1 MSLITR
7 ILLVIFLLVK
17 SLVLSQNLEKDF
29 SYKLKNNTP
38 NEQITEIDK
47 QLQIHRLKNLD
58 FYSFLIKI
66 LDEVPTDELSPE
78 IKRIKT
84 CALIEGCLNLG
95 RSRKAH
101 SHILKEIIP
110 RYKSLNEREEAL
122 YLWYISREGTR
133 LDQALGLALN
143 RLKKSRQAQDILSI
157 YEAYKG
163 ISFVYMVSSNSD
175 SATHFAAMA
184 TAEAKRLSDKTK
196 LIEALSYQGKVYH
209 YFENYVE
216 AVNKKLQAIQLATEQ
231 NENYLKAN
239 GCIDVAKISMELQN
253 FSQATQYLERAKNY
267 FITLKDQRGIMKVN
281 VLEIQNALLQG
292 KSLDIQ
298 QLKFLQ
304 DEAKND
310 RDDLSLSTI
319 KVLFSLYFSEKKEYI
334 LSNNELSGAL
344 KLMKGMEEER
354 LNYFIHKYLA
364 ANFLELNNLKSA
376 SFHLKY
382 ALPPFKTVNFLLSEA
397 YLLRSNIAEKK
408 SNLDSVFFYQ
418 NAYIE
423 VAKINEKEQF
433 SRIVGELTEGNL
445 REEREK
451 IIEQQQQSILKEQR
465 ENERI
470 SFQKDRQVIIGI
482 ALGVIVLMSIFVAGI
497 RIRSQRLKQKHRE
510 AEISQKLLRA
520 QMNPH
525 FVFNAMSVIQSYMYA
540 NDPDKSSRFLVNF
553 SRLMR
558 LILENS
564 SKEMI
569 PLDLEYEILDKYLNT
584 QKMRFEDRFTYTLD
598 FDEDL
603 LYSKALIPPMIAQP
617 FVENAIEHGQL
628 HTVRGGTISVTMKSA
643 GELLDVIIADNGIG
657 RQKSAKTKKIK
668 SHNSMAI
675 DITRERIDILNRK
688 YKVKGLIDIS
698 DAEENGRGT
707 VVRILLP
714 LKFDIT

>member
-7 ILLVIFLLVK
+7 ILLIIFLLGK

-47 QLQIHRLKNLD
+47 QLQIQRLKNPD
-58 FYSFLIKI
+58 FYSFLLKI
-66 LDEVPTDELSPE
+66 LEEVPTDELSPE

-84 CALIEGCLNLG
+84 CALIEGYLNLG

-101 SHILKEIIP
+101 SHIFKEIIP

-122 YLWYISREGTR
+122 YLWYISHEGTR

-216 AVNKKLQAIQLATEQ
+216 AVNKKLQSIQLATEQ

-253 FSQATQYLERAKNY
+253 FSQTTQYLERAKNY
-267 FITLKDQRGIMKVN
+267 FITLKDQRGIMRVN

-310 RDDLSLSTI
+310 RDDLSLSTL
-319 KVLFSLYFSEKKEYI
+319 KVLLSFYFSEKKEYI
-334 LSNNELSGAL
+334 LSNNELTGAL

-364 ANFLELNNLKSA
+364 ANFLELNDLKSA

-382 ALPPFKTVNFLLSEA
+382 ALPPFKTVNFLLSEV

-418 NAYIE
+418 NAYIK

-628 HTVRGGTISVTMKSA
+628 HTIEGGTISVTMKSA